1 MRATGVAWLPHVP
14 NSWKIAGAGVIF
26 RESKSIAP
34 DDLSVLTPSKEYG
47 VVTREEYSRLSGHRP
62 NENIATTHLMRH
74 VIPGDFIITMG
85 SFESGI
91 EYSKIEGKITPHY
104 RVLRPTIQ
112 VHDGYYK
119 WLFKSKPLIDG
130 LASIATEIRK
140 GQEINYNKFSRLTI
154 PLPDYPTQCRIADY
168 LDRETAQIDAMTE
181 ALDQLVARLEERRR
195 SVVSNLIRIAEDFD
209 DLRQSTRLGLV
220 SEIIRRGISPTYAD
234 EGLPVVN
241 QKCVRQNGVFEPK
254 SRRNHSESKRQVP
267 QELIL
272 QEGDALVN
280 STGTGT
286 LGRSCI
292 VRGISEHT
300 TWDSHVT
307 VVRPRKQLLLPS
319 FLNFVLL
326 DNENRFVE
334 LSQGSTNQIELSRDV
349 VFNLPIP
356 LPPLDEQRRIAD
368 HLDGETAKIDAMIAK
383 AGELRALLDER
394 RNALI
399 TASVT
404 GQHPVPEEP

>member
-1 MRATGVAWLPHVP
+1 MRTTGVAWLPHVP
-14 NSWKIAGAGVIF
+14 NGWKMAGAGVIF

-34 DDLSVLTPSKEYG
+34 EDFSVLTPSKEYG

-104 RVLRPTIQ
+104 RVLRPTVQ

-119 WLFKSKPLIDG
+119 WFFKSKPFIDG

-140 GQEINYNKFSRLTI
+140 GQEINYTKFSRLTI
-154 PLPDYPTQCRIADY
+154 PLPDLPTQRRIADY
-168 LDRETAQIDAMTE
+168 LDRETAQIDAMAG
-181 ALDQLVARLEERRR
+181 ALDGLAARLEERRR
-195 SVVSNLIRIAEDFD
+195 TISSNLIRKHSSGNKPG
-209 DLRQSTRLGLV
+209 RSTRLGMV
-220 SEIIRRGISPTYAD
+220 TKMIRRGISPTYKD
-234 EGLPVVN
+234 EGTPVIN
-241 QKCVRQNGVFEPK
+241 QKCIRHNGTFDQKHYRSHDEE
-254 SRRNHSESKRQVP
+254 SRRIPDHL
-267 QELIL
+267 LI
-272 QEGDALVN
+272 QDGDALIN

-292 VRGISEHT
+292 ARRISGRVS
-300 TWDSHVT
+300 WDGHVT
-307 VVRPRKQLLLPS
+307 VARPREGQLFPG
-319 FLNFVLL
+319 FLNYILL
-326 DNENRFVE
+326 ENERRFIE

-349 VFNLPIP
+349 VFNLPLF
-356 LPPLDEQRRIAD
+356 LPPIDEQRRIAEY
-368 HLDGETAKIDAMIAK
+368 LDAETAKIDAMIAK

-399 TASVT
+399 TATVT
-404 GQHPVPEEP
+404 GQHPVPEEF